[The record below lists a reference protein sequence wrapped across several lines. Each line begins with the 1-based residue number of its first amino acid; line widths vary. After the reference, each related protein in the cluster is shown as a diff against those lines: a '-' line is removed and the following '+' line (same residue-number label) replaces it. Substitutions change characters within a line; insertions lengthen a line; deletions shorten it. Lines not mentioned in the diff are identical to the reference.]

1 MEFNFIDNEDE
12 AWRGDMTIHSN
23 AQMQKP
29 EMEPKP
35 SGFLINVFF
44 LCGPLRLGEHTLIIR
59 MN

>member
-1 MEFNFIDNEDE
+1 
-12 AWRGDMTIHSN
+12 MTIHSN

-59 MN
+59 MNSTLEV